1 MEKARFGSLQPNV
14 DDILDWN
21 NYKPGDFDAANAD
34 EKASFIADRESVG
47 YWADA
52 WRRLR
57 KNKVAMVAAGILIL
71 IFLFAFLGPVVVPYG
86 YEQFLKGGENMHPW
100 HYSYEDQVKAREM
113 VAAGNMDPE
122 EAVAKAE
129 AEAAAQGKT
138 LSPKELAVI
147 RAKAKAGNHGEG
159 KLTIEQALAEI
170 GAKARPFGYSFEE
183 LERKANGESVFP
195 HVFGTDGFGRDIMV
209 RVMMG
214 TRVSIL
220 VGVLAALLVLVI
232 GALYGSISGY
242 CGGRVDAI
250 MQRVVDVIYA
260 MPEVLVILL
269 ISVVLNETLLAYA
282 DTHQGT
288 VLAMAISSLGTKLIA
303 MFIAFGLLYWVTM
316 SRIIR
321 GQIIQLKEQ
330 EYVTAAKA
338 LGAKGGRIIR
348 RHLLPNCIGQIVTTT
363 FLQIPSAIFLESFLS
378 YLGVG
383 VSAPM
388 TSLGSMASD
397 ALKGIISYPYRLIF
411 PAVLL
416 SLMIL
421 CFNLFG
427 DGLRDALDPRLKK

>member
-1 MEKARFGSLQPNV
+1 MNKARFGSLQPDI

-21 NYKPGDFDAANAD
+21 NYTPGDFDSAD
-34 EKASFIADRESVG
+34 ATEKANFIADRKSVG

-57 KNKVAMVAAGILIL
+57 KNKVAMVAAGILVL

-86 YEQFLKGGENMHPW
+86 YEEFNKGSENMHPW
-100 HYSYEDQVKAREM
+100 HYSYEDQVKAKEM
-113 VAAGNMDPE
+113 VAAAGMSPE

-138 LSPKELAVI
+138 LSPRELAVI
-147 RAKAKAGNHGEG
+147 RAKAKAGDNGEG
-159 KLTIEQALAEI
+159 KLTMEQALVEI
-170 GAKARPFGYSFEE
+170 GAKARPFGYSFAE

-209 RVMMG
+209 RVMVG
-214 TRVSIL
+214 SRVSIL
-220 VGVLAALLVLVI
+220 VGMLAALLVLVI

-250 MQRVVDVIYA
+250 MQRIVDVIYA

-282 DTHQGT
+282 DNHQGT
-288 VLAMAISSLGTKLIA
+288 LLAIAISSLGTKLIA

-388 TSLGSMASD
+388 TSLGSMCTD
-397 ALKGIISYPYRLIF
+397 ALKGIISYPYRLLF
-411 PAVLL
+411 PAVIL